1 MGKSVLIQGKV
12 TDISAGT
19 KQDGPATRFPDG
31 VPAISDPDQTSWMQY
46 VYMQMPKPTDITG
59 VPVKLTATDPNGNYQ
74 DIGTV
79 TTDISGLYHIMYTPP
94 VPGEYTVTASF
105 DGTNAYWPSYATTSI
120 GVSEAPAASVVP
132 TSTPSQASVPT
143 ASPVSSPTSS
153 PTTPSPTT
161 TSTPAPVV
169 TESPTTAPAPTAQTP
184 MTLYVAIAA
193 VVVIIAIVA
202 AAIVLRKR
210 K

>member
-19 KQDGPATRFPDG
+19 KQDGPVTRFPDG

-74 DIGTV
+74 DIGTA
-79 TTDISGLYHIMYTPP
+79 TSNALGNYAFAWTPP
-94 VPGEYTVTASF
+94 VPGLYTIKATFEGSKSYFGSEAGTAF
-105 DGTNAYWPSYATTSI
+105 VAGEATTVNPQVTPTLPPNTQQP
-120 GVSEAPAASVVP
+120 GETTAPTQ
-132 TSTPSQASVPT
+132 TSTPAQPSTPTPTQAPQ
-143 ASPVSSPTSS
+143 PTSE
-153 PTTPSPTT
+153 SPTT
-161 TSTPAPVV
+161 T
-169 TESPTTAPAPTAQTP
+169 
-184 MTLYVAIAA
+184 YVAIGAA
-193 VVVIIAIVA
+193 VIVIVA
-202 AAIVLRKR
+202 AAAALILRRR